1 MELEQYIKKAKEVI
15 NAGYFDIQ
23 DALMKYDE
31 ALKKLKDKGWK
42 SDETAYQQEY
52 QKTVETFNQEISDA
66 VMTCKSKVQEQ
77 KESYMEEVQ
86 RFYAAD
92 GGKLDLNFMNL
103 IKAELPLTVEEITAE
118 IVKNADNPTM
128 LRVIHKYLQEN
139 NSHLPEGKRIVLEEK
154 YQRALY
160 LVDFRGK
167 KEEQIFDK
175 FNHLAAMGM
184 EHPDKNYTLY
194 QQRLDEYEEGAILE
208 ILKAKLII
216 DDQTQE
222 RINEIEKQQ
231 TKREN
236 EKNKGKTW
244 GYNAISPIVRAY

>member
-31 ALKKLKDKGWK
+31 ALKKLKDRGWE

-52 QKTVETFNQEISDA
+52 QKIVETFNQEISDA
-66 VMTCKSKVQEQ
+66 VMTCKSKIQEQ
-77 KESYMEEVQ
+77 KERYMEEVR
-86 RFYAAD
+86 RFYTPD

-118 IVKNADNPTM
+118 IIKNADNPTM

-154 YQRALY
+154 YKRALY
-160 LVDFRGK
+160 LVDLRGK

-194 QQRLDEYEEGAILE
+194 QQQLDGYEEDAILE

-231 TKREN
+231 IQREN

-244 GYNAISPIVRAY
+244 GV